1 MVIVKG
7 SDKLKNYIVIVVTA
21 SRGIFYLTTH
31 LEYSNILCED
41 ALWPANKWDIES
53 INNFIKDDAKICGY
67 TYKIQ
72 EYYKESLKMTIK
84 LKRGNDIKEIDIVIA
99 PDFILVYNLI
109 KEGYRVIEVS
119 DEYHTY
125 KQKWKEGE

>member
-1 MVIVKG
+1 M
-7 SDKLKNYIVIVVTA
+7 KNYIVIVVSPT
-21 SRGIFYLTTH
+21 GEPFYLTPKM
-31 LEYSNILCED
+31 YLCENLCD
-41 ALWPANKWDIES
+41 DVLWSFDKWDIES
-53 INNFIKDDAKICGY
+53 INKIVKDDSEMCGY

-72 EYYKESLKMTIK
+72 EFYKESLKMTVK

-119 DEYHTY
+119 DEFHAY
-125 KQKWKEGE
+125 KEKWKEGE